1 MDQNTI
7 SDLLPVTTNPIT
19 TRNFGNYQS
28 NVSNA
33 IPHFFFLG
41 KDRGIVKNMS
51 LSDISDE
58 TVKTAIYYSNKTS
71 LVNSTGG
78 NESSRKTG
86 LPPAVFTAN
95 IETIGFPVITL
106 GQLIYIDLKPG
117 FLDEVRDI
125 MRTFKAT
132 GYYCVYKV
140 SHEISAETFLLIYMP
155 TYKSLTQ
162 KKQF

>member
-1 MDQNTI
+1 
-7 SDLLPVTTNPIT
+7 
-19 TRNFGNYQS
+19 
-28 NVSNA
+28 
-33 IPHFFFLG
+33 
-41 KDRGIVKNMS
+41 MS

-71 LVNSTGG
+71 LVNSNRR

-117 FLDEVRDI
+117 SWMKFRILR
-125 MRTFKAT
+125 
-132 GYYCVYKV
+132 G
-140 SHEISAETFLLIYMP
+140 HL
-155 TYKSLTQ
+155 
-162 KKQF
+162 KQRVVIASTR